1 MILPKSPLPV
11 SIFVCASAAC
21 SKVYSESTIDFIFFC
36 PTKTELEWAS
46 KVCEAYEKS
55 TRETGRG
62 AVTIDGKMIDEVHY
76 KRAIKVLQT
85 S

>member
-1 MILPKSPLPV
+1 MAFSWICRLAVCHTWIRYPIHK
-11 SIFVCASAAC
+11 IFA
-21 SKVYSESTIDFIFFC
+21 

>member
-1 MILPKSPLPV
+1 MLTQLRSVVLEDAVLKKRFTNGTLSWICRQ
-11 SIFVCASAAC
+11 VCH
-21 SKVYSESTIDFIFFC
+21 DQR
-36 PTKTELEWAS
+36 TELEWAS

-76 KRAIKVLQT
+76 KRAMVLQT

>member
-1 MILPKSPLPV
+1 MEDAVLKKIHKWTLSW
-11 SIFVCASAAC
+11 ITDQI
-21 SKVYSESTIDFIFFC
+21 STIHKIFA

>member
-1 MILPKSPLPV
+1 MARSLGYAGK
-11 SIFVCASAAC
+11 CAIHPDQI
-21 SKVYSESTIDFIFFC
+21 STIHKIFA

-62 AVTIDGKMIDEVHY
+62 AAIDG
-76 KRAIKVLQT
+76 
-85 S
+85 